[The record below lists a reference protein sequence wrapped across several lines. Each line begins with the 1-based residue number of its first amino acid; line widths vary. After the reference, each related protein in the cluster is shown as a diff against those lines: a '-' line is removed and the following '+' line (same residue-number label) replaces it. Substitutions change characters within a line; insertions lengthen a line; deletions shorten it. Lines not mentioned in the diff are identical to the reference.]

1 MQYMQLQETT
11 LDVQTYSGSYKKH
24 KWRDR
29 VPKDNLIDFWM
40 NQNIGFE
47 LAHQIA

>member
-11 LDVQTYSGSYKKH
+11 LDIQTYSGSYKNH
-24 KWRDR
+24 KWRDT
-29 VPKDNLIDFWM
+29 VPKDNLVNFWM
-40 NQNIGFE
+40 KQNIGFE